1 MPGAV
6 PLIASECE
14 LQSAWGNYLQRLV
27 KRRRGVLAAAVRWRI
42 PHSGNTVQVA
52 TGSKRIS
59 LEGYLTNRAGGA
71 GGRLRASVLAW
82 KKPIVG
88 IECCVT
94 GAGLYALAEEDDA
107 AREMC
112 GVLEAVVGHIGQG
125 LVHSHSVL
133 QRSVVGAVMEAVLE
147 GMHFPAVVVNRSGEV
162 VFGNGVA
169 RALEGSGFGPF
180 FESEDG
186 RLVFG
191 KRASDQAFVGAL
203 KAAWEDGA
211 GEVRRIIEES
221 VLISVRRVDA
231 VGGAELAVVT
241 LRELG
246 ARVSHRIEE
255 VGTLL
260 GLTPAQSKV
269 AMAIFEGQSVKEFA
283 QVNRTSVTTV
293 RWHLQEVMRRVGC
306 KSQAELVGFLWRLV

>member
-1 MPGAV
+1 
-6 PLIASECE
+6 
-14 LQSAWGNYLQRLV
+14 
-27 KRRRGVLAAAVRWRI
+27 VLAAAVRWRI
-42 PHSGNTVQVA
+42 PQSANTVQIA
-52 TGSKRIS
+52 AGSKKIW
-59 LEGYLTNRAGGA
+59 LEGYLTHRSSGA
-71 GGRLRASVLAW
+71 AGRLRASVLAW

-88 IECCVT
+88 IECSVT
-94 GAGLYALAEEDDA
+94 GAGLYALAEEECA
-107 AREMC
+107 ARDIC
-112 GVLEAVVGHIGQG
+112 EALDGVVGHIGQG

-169 RALEGSGFGPF
+169 RALEGSGVGPF

-191 KRASDQAFVGAL
+191 KRASDRAFTGAL
-203 KAAWEDGA
+203 KAAWEDGV
-211 GEVRRIIEES
+211 GEVRRIVEES
-221 VLISVRRVDA
+221 VLISVRRVEA
-231 VGGAELAVVT
+231 VGGSELAVVA

-246 ARVSHRIEE
+246 ARGSHRIEQ

-260 GLTPAQSKV
+260 GLTPAQTKV
-269 AMAIFEGQSVKEFA
+269 AVAIFEGQSVKEFA
-283 QVNRTSVTTV
+283 QANRTSVTTV
-293 RWHLQEVMRRVGC
+293 RWHLQEVLRRVGC